1 MTDEG
6 AETRA
11 LRPLWLLTTGAAVS
25 AVAAALT
32 PVAGPAWLHLLLLAT
47 GGILVIECFRR
58 GRRAPAALWLL
69 AGIALVAGRGLDT
82 AGDRLFF
89 EQHVAD
95 GETVIRARVAVIEGW
110 TDGRW
115 GRRSRVQIIDA
126 TLRDR
131 KLDLPPRCRLEVRGD
146 ADPGD
151 LPAPGSVIDILA
163 RVRGS
168 QTSPLLV
175 VASARLLRNTDENRL
190 LPYLR
195 DRLAHRLLA
204 AAGTSATRIRTA
216 EMAAALALGRRDLV
230 PSERRDR
237 WRRSGLA
244 HVLAVSGLHVG
255 LVGGAVWLLA
265 ALLGASPRTT
275 RLVVLAA
282 LPAYA
287 LLAGSAPSAVR
298 AALMGVIYLGA
309 RLLGRAILPMAAVL
323 LATLLLLLARPALI
337 SDPGFQLTVVITAA
351 LVRWAPVLSEIL
363 PGPRFLT
370 GAAAV
375 PLVAQ
380 TAAAPLVVAHFRTLI
395 PGAVLVNLIALPL
408 LGPTVLASVGATVV
422 ASVWPGGAGLCL
434 DFVYGLIT
442 ILQIVGAPARHLEVV
457 TAQLPVAAA
466 VGLTA
471 AGWLALQPGKRARIG
486 ALAWLVVLLATGATL
501 NPAAPGPPVVEL
513 LPVSDGTAAVLSNGA
528 DRIVTDSGRFQR
540 EAAHLLADGR
550 QRRLRAIVIS
560 HTDED
565 HIGGAAYV
573 LRTLAVERLLL
584 PAWMFTQI
592 ESVPLLRAA
601 RRRGTRIE
609 LLARGTTTTLG
620 TIRLVTLWPPILD
633 PPREENE
640 RSLVARVVLPQGS
653 VVITSD
659 IGRPAERRISG
670 FGLLDCDVLVIPH
683 HGSRGSTTNA
693 LLDATS
699 PEIAL
704 IPAAPG
710 NTHGHPNE
718 EVVER
723 LERRGIVV
731 RYPAR
736 DGWCGARWN
745 GRAWVAFP

>member
-1 MTDEG
+1 MTNEG

-11 LRPLWLLTTGAAVS
+11 LRPLWLLTTGAAVA

-47 GGILVIECFRR
+47 GGILAIESFRR

-69 AGIALVAGRGLDT
+69 AGIALVAGRGLDA

-89 EQHVAD
+89 DQHVISDEA
-95 GETVIRARVAVIEGW
+95 VIRARVAVIEGW

-115 GRRSRVQIIDA
+115 GLRSRVQVIDA

-131 KLDLPPRCRLEVRGD
+131 KLALPPRCRLEVRGD
-146 ADPGD
+146 ADPGN

-175 VASARLLRNTDENRL
+175 VASARLLSDTGEIRL
-190 LPYLR
+190 LPHLR
-195 DRLAHRLLA
+195 DRLAQRLLA

-275 RLVVLAA
+275 RIIVLAA
-282 LPAYA
+282 LPSYA
-287 LLAGSAPSAVR
+287 LLAGAAPSAVR

-323 LATLLLLLARPALI
+323 LTTLLLLLVRPALI

-351 LVRWAPVLSEIL
+351 LVRWVPALSELL

-370 GAAAV
+370 GTAAV

-380 TAAAPLVVAHFRTLI
+380 TAAAPLVAAHFRTLI
-395 PGAVLVNLIALPL
+395 PGAILVNLIALPL
-408 LGPTVLASVGATVV
+408 LGPTVLASVGTTVV

-442 ILQIVGAPARHLEVV
+442 VLRIVGAPARHFEIV

-466 VGLTA
+466 VALTVS
-471 AGWLALQPGKRARIG
+471 GWLALQPGKRARIG
-486 ALAWLVVLLATGATL
+486 AFAWLVLLLATGATL
-501 NPAAPGPPVVEL
+501 IPAGPGPPSVEL
-513 LPVSDGTAAVLSNGA
+513 LPVSDGAAVVLSNGA

-540 EAAHLLADGR
+540 EAAQLLADR
-550 QRRLRAIVIS
+550 RLRRLRAIVIS

-565 HIGGAAYV
+565 HIGGAAYI
-573 LRTLAVERLLL
+573 LRTLAVDRLLL
-584 PAWMFTQI
+584 PAWMFTSI

-601 RRRGTRIE
+601 RRRGTRIG
-609 LLARGTTTTLG
+609 LLARSTTTTLG
-620 TIRLVTLWPPILD
+620 TIRLVTLWPPALD

-640 RSLVARVVLPQGS
+640 RSLVARAVLSQGS

-659 IGRPAERRISG
+659 IGRLTERRISG
-670 FGLLDCDVLVIPH
+670 IEMLDCDVLVIPH
-683 HGSRGSTTNA
+683 HGSRGSTSNA

-710 NTHGHPNE
+710 NTHGHPHE
-718 EVVER
+718 EVVGR
-723 LERRGIVV
+723 LEARGITV
-731 RYPAR
+731 RYPGR
-736 DGWCGARWN
+736 DGWCGARWD
-745 GRAWVAFP
+745 GERWMAFP

>member
-6 AETRA
+6 AAARA
-11 LRPLWLLTTGAAVS
+11 LRPLWMLTTGAAVA
-25 AVAAALT
+25 AVATALT
-32 PVAGPAWLHLLLLAT
+32 PVSGPSWLHFLLLAT
-47 GGILVIECFRR
+47 GGILLIEAFRR

-69 AGIALVAGRGLDT
+69 AGFALVGGRGLDA

-89 EQHVAD
+89 EQQAAD
-95 GETVIRARVAVIEGW
+95 GESVIRARVVVIEGW

-115 GRRSRVQIIDA
+115 GHRTRVGVLDA

-131 KLDLPPRCRLEVRGD
+131 GLNLPPRCRLEVRSD
-146 ADPGD
+146 PDPGE
-151 LPAPGSVIDILA
+151 LPAPGSVIDIFA

-168 QTSPLLV
+168 QSRPLLV
-175 VASARLLRNTDENRL
+175 VASARLLRNTGETRL
-190 LPYLR
+190 LPDLR
-195 DRLAHRLLA
+195 NRLASRLLA
-204 AAGTSATRIRTA
+204 AAGTSVARIRTA

-275 RLVVLAA
+275 RLVVLIA

-287 LLAGSAPSAVR
+287 LLAGAAPSAVR

-309 RLLGRAILPMAAVL
+309 RFLGRAILPMAAVL
-323 LATLLLLLARPALI
+323 LTALLLLLVRPPLI
-337 SDPGFQLTVVITAA
+337 FDAGFQLTVLITAA
-351 LVRWAPVLSEIL
+351 LVRWTPVLAEAL
-363 PGPRFLT
+363 PGPRFLA
-370 GAAAV
+370 GAVAV

-380 TAAAPLVVAHFRTLI
+380 TTAAPLVATHFRTLI
-395 PGAVLVNLIALPL
+395 PGAVLVNIIALPL

-422 ASVWPGGAGLCL
+422 APVWPGGAALCL
-434 DFVYGLIT
+434 DLVHGLIT
-442 ILQIVGAPARHLEVV
+442 ILQAVGAPARHLEVV
-457 TAQLPVAAA
+457 TTQLPLVAVLA
-466 VGLTA
+466 LTVV
-471 AGWLALQPGKRARIG
+471 GWLALQPGRRARIG
-486 ALAWLVVLLATGATL
+486 AAAWLAILAASAATL
-501 NPAAPGPPVVEL
+501 IPAAPGPAAVEL
-513 LPVSDGTAAVLSNGA
+513 LPVSDGSAVLVSNDG
-528 DRIVTDSGRFQR
+528 DRILNDSGRFRR
-540 EAAHLLADGR
+540 EAAELLADR
-550 QRRLRAIVIS
+550 RLRRLRAIIIS

-573 LRTLAVERLLL
+573 LRTLDVDRLLL
-584 PAWMFTQI
+584 PAWMFSRI

-601 RRRGTRIE
+601 RRQGTHIE

-620 TIRLVTLWPPILD
+620 TIRLVVLWPPAVN

-640 RSLVARVVLPQGS
+640 RSLVARAVLPGGS

-659 IGRPAERRISG
+659 IGRPAERQISG
-670 FGLLDCDVLVIPH
+670 IGLLNCDVLVIPH
-683 HGSRGSTTNA
+683 HGSRGSSSNA
-693 LLDATS
+693 FLDATS

-704 IPAAPG
+704 IPAGPG

-723 LERRGIVV
+723 LTGRGMTV

-736 DGWCGARWN
+736 DGWCGARWDGN
-745 GRAWVAFP
+745 AWRTFP